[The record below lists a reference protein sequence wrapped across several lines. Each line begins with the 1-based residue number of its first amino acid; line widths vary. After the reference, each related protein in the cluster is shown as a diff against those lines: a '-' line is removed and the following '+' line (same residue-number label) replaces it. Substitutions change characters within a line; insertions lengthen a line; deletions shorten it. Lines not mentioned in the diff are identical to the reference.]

1 MALEADLNN
10 EDFDVCIVSESHLN
24 PEMPDAIVNIPG
36 YSIFR
41 QERNW
46 SGLDKRSKGG
56 IAIYGRSN
64 LNIIDVYR
72 SKLYE
77 LLYVILKLP
86 SGHLLLTCG
95 IYHPPKPTYQLAD
108 FLQYLTHLMDNALD
122 QHPGS
127 IIVAGSDVN
136 DDCLQMKTTVC

>member
-10 EDFDVCIVSESHLN
+10 EDIDVCIVSESHLK

-64 LNIIDVYR
+64 LNVFDVYR

-86 SGHLLLTCG
+86 SGHLLLTRG
-95 IYHPPKPTYQLAD
+95 IYHPPKPT
-108 FLQYLTHLMDNALD
+108 
-122 QHPGS
+122 
-127 IIVAGSDVN
+127 
-136 DDCLQMKTTVC
+136 